1 MELSKAIFWDTG
13 YDSIDWEKNA
23 RYVISRVIMFGTIE
37 DWRTVQSYYG
47 MDRIKEE
54 MLQARDLDPKSLS
67 FLSCIFKIPKKYFRC
82 YTQIQS
88 NPGHWVY

>member
-1 MELSKAIFWDTG
+1 MELSKAIFWDTA
-13 YDSIDWEKNA
+13 YDSIDWRKNA
-23 RYVISRVIMFGTIE
+23 RYVIARVIMFGTIE
-37 DWRTVQSYYG
+37 DWKMVQSYYG
-47 MDRIKEE
+47 MDLIKEE

-67 FLSCIFKIPKKYFRC
+67 FLSCIFKIPKKNFRC